1 MAPAATAARPRGLI
15 QAMEVPLLFAL
26 LGPALLLLGAWH
38 WGGTAR
44 ARIQARTWLL
54 LGGIFSLVAVWLYW
68 AAPGGR

>member
-1 MAPAATAARPRGLI
+1 MD
-15 QAMEVPLLFAL
+15 VPLLFAL
-26 LGPALLLLGAWH
+26 LGPAFLLLGARR

-68 AAPGGR
+68 ATPGGR